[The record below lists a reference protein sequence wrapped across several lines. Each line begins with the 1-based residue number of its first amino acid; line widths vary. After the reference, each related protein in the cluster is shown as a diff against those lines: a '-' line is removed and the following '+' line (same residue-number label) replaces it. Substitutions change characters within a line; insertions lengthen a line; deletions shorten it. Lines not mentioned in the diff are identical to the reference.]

1 MYVLVHSYMNA
12 SFIIVLVETETRNE
26 RQRHQDKDDR
36 KGTGIFQFVPQSEE
50 EQKTALQ
57 NVVLFPL

>member
-36 KGTGIFQFVPQSEE
+36 KGTGIF
-50 EQKTALQ
+50 
-57 NVVLFPL
+57 